1 VGYTER
7 MNSMAR
13 LRAALVTAVFAAAW
27 GCGSVSPV
35 APDQTSVEYQQTD
48 LVVGTGTEATAG
60 RTATVQYTGWLYNQS
75 AVDNKGS
82 QFDTGAFNFVLG
94 ASQVISGFDTAVT
107 GMKVGGTRRAV
118 VPPAL
123 AYGAEGN
130 GGEIPPNA
138 ALVFDIVLLGI
149 Q

>member
-1 VGYTER
+1 MGYTVR
-7 MNSMAR
+7 MNSMTR
-13 LRAALVTAVFAAAW
+13 LRAALVTAAFAAAW

-35 APDQTSVEYQQTD
+35 APDQTQVEYQQTD
-48 LVVGTGTEATAG
+48 VVVGTGTEATAG
-60 RTATVQYTGWLYNQS
+60 RTATVQYTGWLYS
-75 AVDNKGS
+75 EAAVDHKGS

-94 ASQVISGFDTAVT
+94 SNQVIRGFDTAVT
-107 GMKVGGTRRAV
+107 GMRIGGTRRAI

-130 GGEIPPNA
+130 GGQIPPNA
-138 ALVFDIVLLGI
+138 ALVFDIVLLGV